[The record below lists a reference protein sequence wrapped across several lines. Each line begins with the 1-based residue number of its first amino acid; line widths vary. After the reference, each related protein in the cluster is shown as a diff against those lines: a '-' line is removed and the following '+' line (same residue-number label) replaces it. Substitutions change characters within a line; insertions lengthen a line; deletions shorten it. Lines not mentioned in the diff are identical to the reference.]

1 MRILYISSGNPTFVR
16 KDIKL
21 LSEDFRV
28 KSLLYTWNAK
38 NAPLNLIRQ
47 FIFLLFSI
55 HRFDAIIV
63 MFAGYWSLLPT
74 VLGKIFRCKTFII
87 LGGTECVSYPSISY
101 GSLRKPLLKKA
112 IQISI
117 KHATCLLPVHESL
130 IKFTNTYFDG
140 SKQGVVNHFNR
151 IKTPVRVIYNGYSA
165 KVNLATIQQSNRL
178 PNSFISVAL
187 VNSASR
193 LMLKGIDMILEN
205 AAYFP
210 DSRFTIIGIDP
221 KITERITIPANVH
234 VQGHLP
240 YEQLEA
246 EYLKSEFVIQL
257 SISEGFPN
265 ALCEAMTHGCIPIV
279 SPVGAMPQITQG
291 IGFTVNQREHNEFRE
306 TIQMAQ
312 GIDNEEKKR
321 LRVLAHRRIVDNFSE
336 IKRKENLVRTIHD
349 FCSSK

>member
-1 MRILYISSGNPTFVR
+1 MKILYIASGNPTFVR

-21 LSEDFRV
+21 LSEVYRV
-28 KSLLYTWNAK
+28 KALLYTWNAK
-38 NAPLNLIRQ
+38 NTPLNLFRQ
-47 FIFLLFSI
+47 FIYLIFSI
-55 HRFDAIIV
+55 HRFDAIVV
-63 MFAGYWSLLPT
+63 MFAGYWSVLPT

-87 LGGTECVSYPSISY
+87 LGGTECVSYPSIGY

-130 IKFTNTYFDG
+130 MDFTNTYFDG

-165 KVNLATIQQSNRL
+165 NVAPLTIHQSNRV

-187 VNSASR
+187 VNSTSR
-193 LMLKGIDMILEN
+193 LVLKGIDLILEN

-210 DSRFTIIGIDP
+210 NSKFTLIGICQN
-221 KITERITIPANVH
+221 ITERITIPANVH
-234 VQGHLP
+234 VQGHLH
-240 YEQLEA
+240 YEQLVA

-265 ALCEAMTHGCIPIV
+265 ALCEAMTHGCIPII
-279 SPVGAMPQITQG
+279 SPVGAMPLITQG
-291 IGFTVNQREHNEFRE
+291 IGFTVNQRDYNEFRE
-306 TIQMAQ
+306 TIQMAL
-312 GIDNEEKKR
+312 GLDNEEKKR
-321 LRVLAHRRIVDNFSE
+321 LRALAHQRIVDNFSE

>member
-1 MRILYISSGNPTFVR
+1 MKILYIASGNPTFVR
-16 KDIKL
+16 KDITL
-21 LSEDFRV
+21 LSENFRV
-28 KSLLYTWNAK
+28 KALLYSWDVYNT
-38 NAPLNLIRQ
+38 PYNLFRQ
-47 FIFLLFSI
+47 FIYLLFSI

-63 MFAGYWSLLPT
+63 MFAGYWSVLPT

-87 LGGTECVSYPSISY
+87 LGGTECVSYPSIGY
-101 GSLRKPLLKKA
+101 GSLRKPLFKKA

-130 IKFTNTYFDG
+130 MDFTNTYFDG

-165 KVNLATIQQSNRL
+165 KADPTTIQQSNRI
-178 PNSFISVAL
+178 PNSFITVAL
-187 VNSASR
+187 VNSTSR
-193 LMLKGIDMILEN
+193 FVLKGIDMILEN

-210 DSRFTIIGIDP
+210 DSRFTIIGIDK
-221 KITERITIPANVH
+221 KISERIAIPANVF
-234 VQGHLP
+234 VLGHLP
-240 YEQLEA
+240 YEHLVA

-279 SPVGAMPQITQG
+279 SPVGAMPQIIQG
-291 IGFTVNQREHNEFRE
+291 IGFTVNQRDNNELRE
-306 TIQMAQ
+306 TILMALE
-312 GIDNEEKKR
+312 IDNEEKKR
-321 LRVLAHRRIVDNFSE
+321 LRILAHQRIVDNFSE

-349 FCSSK
+349 FCYSK